1 MTEQPLKK
9 ADPEL
14 MKAIARESAD
24 LLENRAFTTAMRTLH
39 LQCLGKLMADG
50 LDPTQM
56 VNLVAELRVL
66 ENLSRRLA
74 STAHDADFAQGAPR
88 ARRTG

>member
-1 MTEQPLKK
+1 MNEPLKR

-14 MKAIARESAD
+14 MKALARESAE
-24 LLENRAFTTAMRTLH
+24 LLENRAFTTAVRSLH
-39 LQCLGKLMADG
+39 LQCLGKLMDEG
-50 LDPTQM
+50 IDTQRM

-74 STAHDADFAQGAPR
+74 SAAKDADFAQGAPR
-88 ARRTG
+88 ARRN

>member
-1 MTEQPLKK
+1 MNEPLKK

-24 LLENRAFTTAMRTLH
+24 LLENRAFTTAVRTLH
-39 LQCLGKLMADG
+39 VQCLGKLMDES
-50 LDPTQM
+50 LEVQQM

-74 STAHDADFAQGAPR
+74 STAKDAEFAQGAQR
-88 ARRTG
+88 VRRT